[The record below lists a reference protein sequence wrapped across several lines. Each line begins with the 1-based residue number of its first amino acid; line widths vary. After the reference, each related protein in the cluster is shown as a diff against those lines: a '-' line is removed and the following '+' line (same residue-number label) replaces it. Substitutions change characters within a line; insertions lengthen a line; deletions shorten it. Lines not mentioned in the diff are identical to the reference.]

1 MAENEDGK
9 STFSLKDLKKKTAS
23 NGEQTSGKASG
34 SSKASSTIKSS
45 SRTGKTKNASDEEK
59 SVIDEIID
67 GDDADSEDASSSWKD
82 RLSSIDWKDV
92 GIASGVTLALTAA
105 LVWPLAHSAGVNQG
119 MAAQVERAPQEVR
132 SVEGVYSVLD
142 DVNNLKDSQIIA
154 LQKEIAAVR
163 DSDAS
168 KFSQDEFDGLVKLN
182 EDTSALVDPFFN
194 IVLGIDRNVTK
205 SELNSYTERLS
216 EYTTSAASTSTLYNF
231 LSGATPAKQLNEK
244 VVKTAPV
251 IATWMS
257 SSIDGIRTYL
267 VTVPIATNE
276 STYKASYLVTLNK
289 DKIDQVSFVGVTHDA
304 DSPLEDAMR
313 DQIRDDKGIPN
324 TRSGENNESGKP
336 ESGNANENA
345 DPNANNANPSANNA
359 DDAGATGGGGSV
371 MDSPMMQP
379 QVKEE
384 QQPEWQR

>member
-9 STFSLKDLKKKTAS
+9 STFSLKDLKKKSAS
-23 NGEQTSGKASG
+23 NGEQASGKTSG
-34 SSKASSTIKSS
+34 SSKASAAAKSS
-45 SRTGKTKNASDEEK
+45 SRSGKNEDAPDEEK

-67 GDDADSEDASSSWKD
+67 GDDAEDEDASRSWKD
-82 RLSSIDWKDV
+82 RLSSVDWKDV

-105 LVWPLAHSAGVNQG
+105 LVWPLAHAVGVDQG
-119 MAAQVERAPQEVR
+119 MAAQIERAPQEVR
-132 SVEGVYSVLD
+132 SVEGVYGVLD
-142 DVNNLKDSQIIA
+142 NVNNLKDSQIIA
-154 LQKEIAAVR
+154 LQKEVAAVR
-163 DSDAS
+163 DSDVS

-182 EDTSALVDPFFN
+182 NDTATLVDPFFN

-231 LSGATPAKQLNEK
+231 LAGATPAKQLNEK

-257 SSIDGIRTYL
+257 SSIDEIRTYL

-289 DKIDQVSFVGVTHDA
+289 DKIDQVAFVGVTHDA

-313 DQIRDDKGIPN
+313 DQIRDNKGIPN
-324 TRSGENNESGKP
+324 TRSGEGDAPNESGDGVANEDSTTNNAG
-336 ESGNANENA
+336 ESG
-345 DPNANNANPSANNA
+345 S
-359 DDAGATGGGGSV
+359 TGGGSV

-384 QQPEWQR
+384 QQKEWQR

>member
-1 MAENEDGK
+1 MAGNEDDKG
-9 STFSLKDLKKKTAS
+9 TFSLKDLKKKSAS
-23 NGEQTSGKASG
+23 NGEQASSKTSG
-34 SSKASSTIKSS
+34 SSKASASVKSS
-45 SRTGKTKNASDEEK
+45 SRSGKNKNAADEEK

-67 GDDADSEDASSSWKD
+67 GYDAEHEDSSSSWKD

-92 GIASGVTLALTAA
+92 GIASGITLALTAA
-105 LVWPLAHSAGVNQG
+105 IVWPLAHAVGVDQG
-119 MAAQVERAPQEVR
+119 MAAQIERAPQEVR

-142 DVNNLKDSQIIA
+142 EVNNLKDSQIIA
-154 LQKEIAAVR
+154 LQKEVAAVR

-182 EDTSALVDPFFN
+182 EDTATLVDPFFN

-231 LSGATPAKQLNEK
+231 LAGATPAKQLNEK

-267 VTVPIATNE
+267 VTVPIATND
-276 STYKASYLVTLNK
+276 STHKASYLVTLNK
-289 DKIDQVSFVGVTHDA
+289 DKIDQVAFVGVTNDA

-324 TRSGENNESGKP
+324 TRSGENNESG
-336 ESGNANENA
+336 ESKNGDANENEHANAENEHA
-345 DPNANNANPSANNA
+345 DNTN
-359 DDAGATGGGGSV
+359 DAGATGGGSV

-384 QQPEWQR
+384 QQQEWQR

>member
-1 MAENEDGK
+1 MAENENDK
-9 STFSLKDLKKKTAS
+9 STFSLKDLKKKSTP
-23 NGEQTSGKASG
+23 NGEQASGKAPG
-34 SSKASSTIKSS
+34 SSKASSASKVS
-45 SRTGKTKNASDEEK
+45 SRASKNEDSTDSEQ

-67 GDDADSEDASSSWKD
+67 GDDVEDEDASRSWKD
-82 RLSSIDWKDV
+82 RFSSVDWKDV
-92 GIASGVTLALTAA
+92 GIASGITLAVTAA
-105 LVWPLAHSAGVNQG
+105 LVWPLAHAVGVGQG
-119 MAAQVERAPQEVR
+119 MTAQIEQAPQEVR

-154 LQKEIAAVR
+154 LQKEVAAVR

-168 KFSQDEFDGLVKLN
+168 RFSQNEFDGLVKLN
-182 EDTSALVDPFFN
+182 SDTAELVDPFFN

-231 LSGATPAKQLNEK
+231 LAGPTPAKQLNEK

-257 SSIDGIRTYL
+257 SSIDEIRTYL

-289 DKIDQVSFVGVTHDA
+289 DKIDQVAFVGVTHDS
-304 DSPLEDAMR
+304 DSPLENAMR
-313 DQIRDDKGIPN
+313 EQIRDDKGIPD
-324 TRSGENNESGKP
+324 TKSGE
-336 ESGNANENA
+336 GNASSASGTEGAN
-345 DPNANNANPSANNA
+345 DNNAGADADGGQSNEANS
-359 DDAGATGGGGSV
+359 GSTGGGGSV

-379 QVKEE
+379 QVKEP
-384 QQPEWQR
+384 QQKEWQR